1 MEQTFEDLLKDI
13 DDRISKLSDELS
25 GAWHPE
31 YREVE
36 IFLLSAY
43 YIGALCSDDTIV
55 SIETLKERLSKS
67 DNGFTLLNHFKKEYD
82 HYPRIFELSEILK
95 SYKLSQYKSIEND
108 VNLADWAV
116 GTLSFRGRDYYR
128 MGGEIDI
135 CYETALKVL
144 RHCQGDL
151 EISFEGQ
158 DILVRTRCVDTIRHI
173 MTLEYVKG
181 RNVCLFTT
189 ELFNFIDLFIDILP
203 AYHNFKRFDIDDL
216 SSLTVELSPTHKHDV
231 IIDVESDKKA
241 IHTVV
246 EALAEDGVCV
256 ISGQTL
262 DKLEEQDL
270 FDSCRFPIM
279 FDVACDRIVV
289 CQKQKCSD
297 ETIRYANAFQ
307 MSGNPDYPDNNVTI
321 SSLIYAIKAGKN
333 YSSFHGICNYQ
344 VLSKT
349 DFIVNALSKGE
360 QILSTESIFR
370 DEYQVKW
377 RWHRIEDVI
386 TINNDLGQHCW
397 DTKIPEERIFKS
409 DDIPSNN
416 VIFDVDSKFYLEK
429 ELYEAEG
436 IATPEDLE
444 TVNHYELKE
453 NNSWENRKDLVVMIS
468 GKTQDEINQYNEIFG
483 DAIQSSGKS
492 DIIDYLTYR
501 FITEP
506 MFVMT
511 TAHSPKIARIDASEQ
526 FPVLIE
532 QNKIYKV
539 KPWEDDMMPL
549 GDPAGIRLL
558 TFFRVN
564 KEYDE
569 NCIAYLLETGRIR
582 NGYILIPSTKEEQNS
597 YFIESRYSQS
607 YLPAVQKVI
616 EGEARQTA
624 RSSHIQS
631 LGFSNYRRFEN
642 LVPLTLGGI
651 SILVGANNAGK
662 STFVRG
668 LALSLANLK
677 NLVLLDDGK
686 LGFNLSP
693 DKGKDVLSGEFYRII
708 TSTVNNDLNPDK
720 TISFV
725 LSLGDYNFEIT
736 IAGGPGSVVPVKSL
750 IVYDL
755 KRGHKL
761 SYSFKNQY
769 LEVTSDFNF
778 SGETISR
785 KFRLIDLK
793 LEAGT
798 HHIINILIRKTYE
811 EANKLINSY
820 DEKVAK
826 LEKKYG
832 YFSKEFI
839 PSLSQFAKQKE
850 VWSVLDGKLG
860 FLKLMADEI
869 ETTINACNIDY
880 IHSHSVAQKILMRI
894 DDRNDYM
901 SQIVVD
907 YAQSRILRKSE
918 EHNFVIEWMKRF
930 EIGTDFEISE
940 HFGGE
945 AYSLKVIDM
954 EGMSRYLADMGV
966 GNNQLMVLLL
976 RLATI
981 LRNNHIKG
989 DYRKTSTIL
998 IEEPEQNLHPKTQ
1011 SLLGSLFMDIYERGI
1026 CTIVET
1032 HSEYLIRRSQVYVAE
1047 KNADKACEKEKW
1059 VNPFKVF
1066 YFPEKGV
1073 PYDME
1078 YLDNGRFKNK
1088 FGEGFFDVSSG
1099 YNIQLNKIERTTKDK
1114 E

>member
-1 MEQTFEDLLKDI
+1 MEQTFEDLLKEI
-13 DDRISKLSDELS
+13 DDRISKQSD
-25 GAWHPE
+25 AWQHPE

-108 VNLADWAV
+108 VNLVDWAV
-116 GTLSFRGRDYYR
+116 GTLSFSDRYYYR

-151 EISFEGQ
+151 GISFDGH
-158 DILVRTRCVDTIRHI
+158 DILVRTRCVDTIRYI
-173 MTLEYVKG
+173 MTFGYVES

-189 ELFNFIDLFIDILP
+189 EFFKFIDLFIDILP

-216 SSLTVELSPTHKHDV
+216 SSLTVELNPTHKHDV
-231 IIDVESDKKA
+231 IIDVESENND

-256 ISGQTL
+256 ISGQSL

-307 MSGNPDYPDNNVTI
+307 MSGNLDYPDNNETI

-333 YSSFHGICNYQ
+333 YSSFQGICNYQ

-349 DFIVNALSKGE
+349 DFVVNASSKGE
-360 QILSTESIFR
+360 HILSTDSIFR
-370 DEYQVKW
+370 DEHQVKW

-386 TINNDLGQHCW
+386 TINNDLGLHCW
-397 DTKIPEERIFKS
+397 DTKIPEERIFKV

-429 ELYEAEG
+429 EIFEAEC
-436 IATPEDLE
+436 IATPDDLE
-444 TVNHYELKE
+444 TVGHYKLKE
-453 NNSWENRKDLVVMIS
+453 NNSWENRKDLGVDIILCE
-468 GKTQDEINQYNEIFG
+468 TEDEVKQYKNIFG
-483 DAIQSSGKS
+483 DAIHSFDKN
-492 DIIDYLTYR
+492 DIIDYLSYR

-506 MFVMT
+506 MFVMAT
-511 TAHSPKIARIDASEQ
+511 THSPKIARINASEHS
-526 FPVLIE
+526 PVLVE
-532 QNKIYKV
+532 QNTIYRVGPGLDVFDVYGCCGK
-539 KPWEDDMMPL
+539 
-549 GDPAGIRLL
+549 RLL
-558 TFFRVN
+558 TFFTVN
-564 KEYDE
+564 DGYDE

-582 NGYILIPSTKEEQNS
+582 NGYILVPSTKEEQNN
-597 YFIESRYSQS
+597 YFIKSRYSQS

-616 EGEARQTA
+616 EGELRQTA
-624 RSSHIQS
+624 SSSHIQS
-631 LGFSNYRRFEN
+631 LGFANYRRFEN

-662 STFVRG
+662 STFVKG
-668 LALSLANLK
+668 LVLALANLK
-677 NLVLLDDGK
+677 NLVLLADGK

-693 DKGKDVLSGEFYRII
+693 DNGKDVLSGEFYRII
-708 TSTVNNDLNPDK
+708 TSSVNNDLNPDK

-736 IAGGPGSVVPVKSL
+736 IAGGLGSVVPVKSL
-750 IVYDL
+750 IVDDL

-761 SYSFKNQY
+761 TYSFENPS
-769 LEVTSDFNF
+769 LEVTADFNF
-778 SGETISR
+778 SGETLSR
-785 KFRLIDLK
+785 RFRLNDLK
-793 LEAGT
+793 LEAST
-798 HHIINILIRKTYE
+798 HHIINILFRETYE

-820 DEKVAK
+820 DYRLVRVEERIGSSKFTPIAK
-826 LEKKYG
+826 PNE
-832 YFSKEFI
+832 E
-839 PSLSQFAKQKE
+839 
-850 VWSVLDGKLG
+850 WSVLEGKLDI
-860 FLKLMADEI
+860 LSLMADEI

-880 IHSHSVAQKILMRI
+880 IHSHAVYQKVLMRI

-901 SQIVVD
+901 SQVVVD
-907 YAQSRILRKSE
+907 YAQSRILRNSE
-918 EHNFVIEWMKRF
+918 EHNFVIQWMKRF

-945 AYSLKVIDM
+945 AYSLKVVDM

-981 LRNNHIKG
+981 IRNNHIKG
-989 DYRKTSTIL
+989 DFRKTSTIL
-998 IEEPEQNLHPKTQ
+998 VEEPEQNLHPKTQ

-1032 HSEYLIRRSQVYVAE
+1032 HSEYLVRRSQVYVAE
-1047 KNADKACEKEKW
+1047 KNAVNVGEKGKW

-1078 YLDNGRFKNK
+1078 YQENGRFKNK
-1088 FGEGFFDVSSG
+1088 FGEGFFDVSGG
-1099 YNIQLNKIERTTKDK
+1099 YNIQLNKIERITKDK